1 MTYSSSLAVGRQ
13 RYAVRSQNIN
23 SLRDK
28 NKTIGPISNTI
39 ILIVLT
45 CLVGLLYLTQ
55 VTKSNAFSY
64 KINDLKTQQASLR
77 EEHDQLTVVSAR
89 LQSQDRIKD
98 SQVAKRL
105 VSARPSGVIQN

>member
-1 MTYSSSLAVGRQ
+1 MTYSSSLAIGRQ
-13 RYAVRSQNIN
+13 RYAVRNQNMS

-64 KINDLKTQQASLR
+64 KINDLKTQQANLR

-98 SQVAKRL
+98 SQVAKQL
-105 VSARPSGVIQN
+105 VSARPSGVVQN